1 MRSHNWERRGRK
13 HGDDTGNILSDDT
26 GEFLSDDASA
36 FLGDDTGNIL
46 WELGCLVCD
55 LSFIKIN
62 FHLNYS
68 SQDMKKLLCTK
79 FSRK

>member
-1 MRSHNWERRGRK
+1 VRSQNRARSGRE
-13 HGDDTGNILSDDT
+13 HGDDTGD
-26 GEFLSDDASA
+26 FLGDDASA

-55 LSFIKIN
+55 LSFTEMN
-62 FHLNYS
+62 FNLNYS
-68 SQDMKKLLCTK
+68 SQDMKKSLCAK